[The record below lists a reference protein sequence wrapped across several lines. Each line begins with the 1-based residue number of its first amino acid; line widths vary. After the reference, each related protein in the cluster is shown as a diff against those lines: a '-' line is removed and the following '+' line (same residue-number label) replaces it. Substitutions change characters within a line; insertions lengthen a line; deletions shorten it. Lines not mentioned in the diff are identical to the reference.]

1 MKIRLLLILISFTL
15 FACTQ
20 VGRDLHEEMISGSE
34 PVIDR
39 ESILDSDKFVADG
52 SERIKEIMKF
62 GPVLSDVPTEHLR
75 DDYREL
81 INKDEPNDYTNFHE
95 TEGIFPVVMNIE
107 NMDIR
112 TYGQMLSEIT
122 GVNILISD
130 EVRGVVSA
138 KLEGVPWSQA
148 LDSVLQIK
156 SLAKHVD
163 NKSNIIRVHD
173 QSTIVQLEEFGRN
186 RREALQRT
194 LELDKASEP
203 LFTEVFKLFYTRPE
217 NIRPMIESVLGIEG
231 GEADSSIRNTA
242 AQITEDA
249 RLNQLIITATKS
261 DMEII
266 SKLIKKVDARTQQV
280 LIEAFVV
287 EVSDDFQKA
296 FGTRVG
302 LDGDVSFQGVD
313 HNTFNAS
320 VTGLASEASSDVSA
334 GTEGAL
340 LSDLAVASSSGIGI
354 LAGLGSAADLK
365 LELTALEQEGLSKV
379 IANPRIFTLDN
390 QEAVIFQG
398 SEVPYTT
405 VSSEGTQI
413 EFRDAG
419 LRLAV
424 TPTIVGDGN
433 IVMSLLVEKD
443 TVDTSVENPPITS
456 SSLTTSLVSQDGE
469 IVVIGGIYTVSEV
482 GAIEKVPFFGDIPY
496 VGKLFK
502 SDTRTDSRN
511 ELMIFIA
518 PKVL

>member
-1 MKIRLLLILISFTL
+1 MNRVILLLMSFTL
-15 FACTQ
+15 AACTQ

-34 PVIDR
+34 PVIDA
-39 ESILDSDKFVADG
+39 SILDSDKFIED
-52 SERIKEIMKF
+52 SSIRSKEVMKL
-62 GPVLSDVPTEHLR
+62 GPVVSDVPTEHLR
-75 DDYREL
+75 NDYREL
-81 INKDEPNDYTNFHE
+81 INKDEPHDYVSFHE
-95 TEGIFPVVMNIE
+95 QENTFRVDLNIE

-122 GVNILISD
+122 GINILVSD
-130 EVRGVVSA
+130 EVGGVVSA
-138 KLEGVPWSQA
+138 RLEDVPWTQA

-156 SLAKHVD
+156 SLAKHID
-163 NKSNIIRVHD
+163 KQSNIIRIHD
-173 QSTIVQLEEFGRN
+173 QSTIVALENFERN

-194 LELDKASEP
+194 LELDKAAEP
-203 LFTEVFKLFYTRPE
+203 LYTEVFKLFYTRPE
-217 NIRPMIESVLGIEG
+217 NIRPMIESVLDIEG
-231 GEADSSIRNTA
+231 ENNTDFRNTE

-266 SKLIKKVDARTQQV
+266 SKLIKKVDSRTKQV

-287 EVSDDFQKA
+287 EVSDDFQQA

-302 LDGDVSFQGVD
+302 LDGSASFRGVD
-313 HNTFNAS
+313 NKSFNGG
-320 VTGLASEASSDVSA
+320 VTGLGGEASPEITA
-334 GTEGAL
+334 GGDQGL
-340 LSDLAVASSSGIGI
+340 LSNLGVASTSGIGI
-354 LAGLGSAADLK
+354 LAGIGSAADLK

-379 IANPRIFTLDN
+379 ISNPRIFTLDN
-390 QEAVIFQG
+390 QEAIIFQG

-405 VSSEGTQI
+405 VSSEGTRI

-456 SSLTTSLVSQDGE
+456 SSMTTSLVSKDGE

-482 GAIEKVPFFGDIPY
+482 GAIEKVPFFGDLPY
-496 VGKLFK
+496 VGKVFK
-502 SDTRTDSRN
+502 SDTRTDSRD

-518 PKVL
+518 PRVL